1 MIRPRFFRPDVELG
15 LKAFVGAILIGVF
28 LVTFAWGYEQRRQAQ
43 EWRQTACAW
52 RAADLARSAPFVA
65 RDLEARSA
73 CGRLDALGVS
83 LRTAGPLSY

>member
-15 LKAFVGAILIGVF
+15 LKALVGAFTIGVF

-43 EWRQTACAW
+43 EWRETACTW
-52 RAADLARSAPFVA
+52 RAADLARTAPFVA
-65 RDLEARSA
+65 RDVDARSA

-83 LRTAGPLSY
+83 LQATSTLSY